1 MNNLTPCLMRKSRLT
16 YLSLIVITIFLGLL
30 SRHIKGIPLFIG
42 DILWATMVYFIV
54 RFLFITRTIK
64 WVTIASLLFCYSIEF
79 SQLYQAPWINNIRH
93 TVIGG
98 LILGEVFLWGDML
111 SYTIG
116 VGIGVLIE
124 NLIVKRRQ

>member
-1 MNNLTPCLMRKSRLT
+1 MRNSRLT
-16 YLSLIVITIFLGLL
+16 YLFLIVITIILGLL

-42 DILWATMVYFIV
+42 DVLWATMVYFIV
-54 RFLFITRTIK
+54 HLLFINRTIK
-64 WVTIASLLFCYSIEF
+64 WVTIASLLFCYAIEF

-111 SYTIG
+111 SYTVGVALAIVIEKLIG
-116 VGIGVLIE
+116 KFQI
-124 NLIVKRRQ
+124 KQPK

>member
-1 MNNLTPCLMRKSRLT
+1 MKQKRLPWFI
-16 YLSLIVITIFLGLL
+16 LVVITIVLGLL
-30 SRHIKGIPLFIG
+30 SRHFAHIPLFVG
-42 DILWATMVYFIV
+42 DILWATMIYFGF
-54 RFLFITRTIK
+54 RFLFINKSIK
-64 WVTIASLLFCYSIEF
+64 FIVVASLLFCYAIEF

-116 VGIGVLIE
+116 VAVGVFVERLI
-124 NLIVKRRQ
+124 KRSA